1 MHAAMRVRPCDVRAA
16 GGRRRPTRA
25 RRMRV
30 RVGRAKRSART
41 MAGAHGV
48 PITLYSTLGAC
59 IIATKT
65 VRASLPSLVP
75 LIVQSH
81 GLAQS
86 QAA

>member
-1 MHAAMRVRPCDVRAA
+1 MAVRA
-16 GGRRRPTRA
+16 GGRGGDRRGRG
-25 RRMRV
+25 RMRV